1 MHANARSDH
10 PRLAHHRGSQV
21 HLDEWVAPDIAD
33 ERGYLRAGKILEWMD
48 VVGVVAATRH
58 CRMPVVTA
66 AIDGLVLR
74 DPIRVGERV
83 TMSAAIAHTSERSL
97 GVSVSMTHGRPDDG
111 HRVVLD
117 AYMSFVAVDEDGSPQ
132 PVPQF
137 IPETPAEVTR
147 FREGSLRRELRR
159 KLATGTMPIPL
170 PAPGQAADRE
180 TTLYIHELLRSFPRA
195 LRYPL
200 NRDERPTAQG
210 RDVSYVHTIEP
221 VRGGK
226 LNFHGTLYGGTLMR
240 WIETNA
246 SLSARAYLRGE
257 PVRLAALHGLT
268 FLRPIRP
275 NRFVHIQSLVV
286 HTTSDALTVMVNVQ
300 AEDAIEGEH
309 EETLRAFL
317 TYTPADAGRAPAP
330 VTCAGD
336 DERAVFDEV
345 EHRLAMQRM
354 LEAEGP
360 VRAVPT

>member
-1 MHANARSDH
+1 MHAKAQSEH
-10 PRLAHHRGSQV
+10 PRLAQHRGSQV
-21 HLDEWVAPDIAD
+21 HLDEWVAPDVAD

-48 VVGVVAATRH
+48 VIGVVAAARH
-58 CRMPVVTA
+58 CRMSVVTA
-66 AIDGLVLR
+66 AIDGMVLR

-97 GVSVSMTHGRPDDG
+97 GVSVSMTHGGPDDG
-111 HRVVLD
+111 HRAVLD
-117 AYMSFVAVDEDGSPQ
+117 AYMSFVAVDENGRPQ
-132 PVPQF
+132 AVPQL
-137 IPETPAEVTR
+137 IPETPQEVTR

-159 KLATGTMPIPL
+159 KLATGTMPIPV
-170 PAPGQAADRE
+170 PPPGQSADRE

-195 LRYPL
+195 LRFPWD
-200 NRDERPTAQG
+200 RAERPSAQG

-257 PVRLAALHGLT
+257 PVRLAGLHGLT

-275 NRFVHIQSLVV
+275 NRFVHIQSIVV
-286 HTTSDALTVMVNVQ
+286 HTTGDSLTVMVNVQ
-300 AEDAIEGEH
+300 AEDPIAGEH
-309 EETLRAFL
+309 EDTLRAFL
-317 TYTPADAGRAPAP
+317 TYAPVDAGRSPAP

-336 DERAVFDEV
+336 DERAVFEEV
-345 EHRLAMQRM
+345 EHRLAMQKM
-354 LEAEGP
+354 LGA
-360 VRAVPT
+360 

>member
-1 MHANARSDH
+1 MQATARTEP
-10 PRLAHHRGSQV
+10 PRLTHQRGSMV

-33 ERGYLRAGKILEWMD
+33 ERGHLRAGKILEWMD

-83 TMSAAIAHTSERSL
+83 TMSASIAHTSDRSL
-97 GVSVSMTHGRPDDG
+97 GVSVSMTHGRPDDSP
-111 HRVVLD
+111 RAVLD
-117 AYMSFVAVDEDGSPQ
+117 AYMSFVAVDEHGTPQ
-132 PVPQF
+132 LVPQF
-137 IPETPAEVTR
+137 VPETPAEVTR

-159 KLATGTMPIPL
+159 KLATGTMPIPV
-170 PAPGQAADRE
+170 PAPGQPADRE
-180 TTLYIHELLRSFPRA
+180 TKLYIHELLKAFPRS
-195 LRYPL
+195 LRFPWD
-200 NRDERPTAQG
+200 RPERPTAQG

-246 SLSARAYLRGE
+246 SLSARAYLAGE
-257 PVRLAALHGLT
+257 GVRLAGLHGLT
-268 FLRPIRP
+268 FLRPILP
-275 NRFVHIQSLVV
+275 NRFVHIRSLVV
-286 HTTSDALTVMVNVQ
+286 HTTGDSLTVMVNVQ
-300 AEDAIEGEH
+300 AEDAIAGEH
-309 EETLRAFL
+309 EETLRAFF
-317 TYTPADAGRAPAP
+317 TYAPVDAGRAPAP

-336 DERAVFDEV
+336 DERAVFEEV

-354 LEAEGP
+354 LGAE
-360 VRAVPT
+360 